1 MANANVANK
10 ILKGNSG
17 NAWVNGQLLSN
28 LSKIE
33 AKITGDFEDVNF
45 CGDNSTYS
53 VYNGWNGEG
62 TVTLKKI
69 DSYVWKIIAD
79 AYKSGIMPD
88 ITIIS
93 KLEDKA
99 TGKAERVALKGVVFT
114 ELTLVGFEAKAMI
127 EEEFA
132 FKFSDYEVLETL

>member
-1 MANANVANK
+1 MADIANK

-17 NAWVNGQLLSN
+17 NAWVQGKLLSN

-33 AKITGDFEDVNF
+33 AKISGDFEDVNF
-45 CGDNSTYS
+45 CGDNATHS
-53 VYNGWNGEG
+53 VYNGWSGEG
-62 TVTLKKI
+62 SVTLKKI

-79 AYKSGIMPD
+79 AYKNGIMPD

-93 KLEDKA
+93 KLEDKS

-114 ELTLVGFEAKAMI
+114 ELTLVGFEAKTMI